1 MTHVLQQLGSS
12 ANSGEMIGIYSIC
25 SAHPLVLEASV
36 RQAVEDSTPLL
47 IEATSNQV
55 NQFGGYTGMV
65 PATFREFVYK
75 IAAKHG
81 LAEKRIF
88 LGGDHLGPNPW
99 RNLAAAE
106 AMERAVELVKAYS
119 QAGFEKIH
127 LDASMPCAGENSP
140 LPDSIVAE
148 RAAVLCRAA
157 QEASN
162 GQPRFYVIGTEV
174 PVPGGATES
183 LRELVVTTYEHA
195 SHTLEMHRRTF
206 SSAGL
211 DNVWPRIIAL
221 VVQPGVEF
229 NHDSVVDYV
238 SGKTVALRK
247 LLREA
252 RGLVFEAHSTDYQKS
267 DPYKELVQDGFAIL
281 KVGPALTFALREA
294 LFSLVRIEE
303 EIIPIGKRS
312 RLPEVVDT
320 TMVKKPEYWAK
331 YYQGAAENQRLQ
343 RQVSYSDR
351 IRYYWQD
358 PEVQAAVN
366 TLLSNLEKTKIPDT
380 LISFAMPE
388 QYSAVRA
395 GLLRPEPHELII
407 DKIRGAIRPYSVACR
422 RSRT

>member
-1 MTHVLQQLGSS
+1 LTHVLQQLGSS
-12 ANSGEMIGIYSIC
+12 ANNREMIGIHSIC

-65 PATFREFVYK
+65 PASFREFVHE

-81 LAEKRIF
+81 LAEKKII

-99 RNLAAAE
+99 QSLPAAE
-106 AMERAVELVKAYS
+106 AMERAVEMVKAYS

-127 LDASMPCAGENSP
+127 LDASIPCAGENSP
-140 LPDSIVAE
+140 LPDSAVAE

-157 QEASN
+157 EESSN

-183 LRELVVTTYEHA
+183 LQELAVTTYEHA
-195 SHTLEMHRRTF
+195 SHTLETHRRIF

-211 DNVWPRIIAL
+211 DSVWPRIIAL

-238 SGKTVALRK
+238 CSKTAALRK
-247 LLREA
+247 LLAEA
-252 RGLVFEAHSTDYQKS
+252 GGLVFEAHSTDYQKP
-267 DPYKELVQDGFAIL
+267 DAYKKLVQDGFSIL

-294 LFSLVRIEE
+294 LFSLARIEE
-303 EIIPIGKRS
+303 EIIPAGKRS
-312 RLPEVVDT
+312 RLPEIVDT
-320 TMVKKPEYWAK
+320 IMVKKPEYWAK
-331 YYQGAAENQRLQ
+331 YYKGTAENQRLQ
-343 RQVSYSDR
+343 RQYSYSDR
-351 IRYYWQD
+351 IRYYWQE

-366 TLLSNLEKTKIPDT
+366 TVLSNLEETKIPDT
-380 LISFAMPE
+380 LISFTMPE

-395 GLLRPEPHELII
+395 GLLRPEPRELII
-407 DKIRGAIRPYSVACR
+407 DKIRGAIRPYAVACR
-422 RSRT
+422 RIRK